1 MSIKKAII
9 RAQVNDLGLYS
20 KAEDVAE
27 KMRQTKGRGDDFKR
41 YFMKQG
47 VKAEELEALGLN
59 DLFRQ
64 ERVTQQEIL
73 DRIDSNR
80 IEMEENVSTGPAEGS
95 YDFEYDE
102 EDIDIEEAYGR
113 DYIEDRA
120 TEILDDQSGVFL
132 RPRDIEAYAIKYSDD
147 QDEYQDLVELMEDVA
162 SGREVYSTLPDRIVN
177 DLRDEAEN
185 EVILEYER
193 DPIRR
198 ITVQVTD
205 ENAETQNIGDMPGAA
220 FSYSLVGNEELGF
233 ALDGRERNS
242 VPDNILRQIDNAN
255 IYDPDEVVV
264 QLRGIAEE
272 YGDIEGLAKGETRWG
287 EYTLDGGENYQ
298 EARLS
303 LPSKGKERFREGVHF
318 PDDINNVFHIRTKD
332 RKGPM
337 GEKILYVEEVQSD
350 WAQQGRKQGFRSPEV
365 EKQAQEAARQL
376 LEEARPLLDE
386 LTLNDNVRN
395 RPAEGTGFAATLTEL
410 LEAGNQERLARIDL
424 SSNEFIEADERDKF
438 TEYQRSSALD
448 AAGNIKTALQDA
460 EQRAKRAASRVL
472 DQEYLDGFTQEQK
485 LEALTNSIIQARHGV
500 DLPVM
505 ELDLIRRNIRSEV
518 EQMLEER
525 PGRVDQMILSQARKR
540 GELPKE
546 AYNDMSGLQFDG
558 TNPKFEAALV
568 QAKKEQRDYLAG
580 IGVDPMLYSKLQ
592 SALDKADPEGA
603 KLKAEKMQR
612 GKADAGP
619 FVLDTQSWNKLAVKY
634 IFKKAAEEGYDGVS
648 FAPAEAHIDRW
659 GDQGLRVQYDEN
671 IPRAIDKVFGK
682 APIIPSNRPETMEVD
697 GYESQIYHLDNLTRD
712 GDSIF
717 EKMKDP
723 NTMFGFAPLP
733 LVLPQGIAGLQ
744 GLSPEQAE
752 EQERKVRELER
763 TFPDAMPSESAG
775 ILGALKGAGE
785 VAYEGLSDLVIEPF
799 MGMSGAEAAF
809 EMGATPEEAEAA
821 RRKAIAMVDFETSS
835 PTGRRYKETVKG
847 GLGALGDYL
856 MGQGEMGRT
865 RSGMPLGPSRD
876 PAQLLYQEV
885 VDPASE
891 ALVEGALGI
900 IALDPRDT
908 PEMERVRK
916 EAAKPAV
923 EVLLPIP

>member
-220 FSYSLVGNEELGF
+220 FSYSLVGNEGLGF

-763 TFPDAMPSESAG
+763 TFPDAMPSEISG

-856 MGQGEMGRT
+856 MGQGELGRT

-876 PAQLLYQEV
+876 PAQLLFQ
-885 VDPASE
+885 E
-891 ALVEGALGI
+891 ALVPAAEAVTEGALGI
-900 IALDPRDT
+900 IGLDPRDT
-908 PEMERVRK
+908 AEMERVRQ
-916 EAAKPAV
+916 EAARPFIEAV
-923 EVLLPIP
+923 QPI

>member
-9 RAQVNDLGLYS
+9 RAQVNDVGLYS

-73 DRIDSNR
+73 DRIESNR
-80 IEMEENVSTGPAEGS
+80 IEMQETVSTGPAEGS

-102 EDIDIEEAYGR
+102 EDIDIEEAYGS
-113 DYIEDRA
+113 DYQRERA
-120 TEILDDQSGVFL
+120 EELLFDALDAFL
-132 RPRDIEAYAIKYSDD
+132 PTHAIDDYARRYSND
-147 QDEYQDLVELMEDVA
+147 QDEFLELQALMESVVNGETDFDK
-162 SGREVYSTLPDRIVN
+162 LPRAIRN
-177 DLRDEAEN
+177 DLLYEAEN

-198 ITVQVTD
+198 ITVQFTD

-220 FSYSLVGNEELGF
+220 FSYSLVGNEDMGF

-242 VPDNILRQIDNAN
+242 VPDNILRQLDNAR
-255 IYDPDEVVV
+255 IFDPDEVVV

-272 YGDIEGLAKGETRWG
+272 YGDIEGLAQGETRWG

-332 RKGPM
+332 REGPM

-376 LEEARPLLDE
+376 LEETRPLLDE

-395 RPAEGTGFAATLTEL
+395 RPAEGTGFASTLTEL
-410 LEAGNQERLARIDL
+410 LDAGGQERLARIDVL
-424 SSNEFIEADERDKF
+424 SNEFIEADERDKF
-438 TEYQRSSALD
+438 IEYQRSSALD
-448 AAGNIKTALQDA
+448 AAGNIKAALQGA
-460 EQRAKRAASRVL
+460 EQRAKRAASRIL

-485 LEALTNSIIQARHGV
+485 LEALTNSIIETRHGV

-505 ELDLIRRNIRSEV
+505 ELDLIRRNVRSEV

-525 PGRVDQMILSQARKR
+525 PGRVDQMILDQARKR
-540 GELPKE
+540 GELPPDSNLSFE
-546 AYNDMSGLQFDG
+546 REFDG

-580 IGVDPMLYSKLQ
+580 LGVDPMLYSKLQ

-612 GKADAGP
+612 DKADVGP
-619 FVLDTQSWNKLAVKY
+619 FVLDTQSWNKLAIKY

-648 FAPAEAHIDRW
+648 FAPADAHVDRW
-659 GDQGLRVQYDEN
+659 GDEGLRVQYDEN

-712 GDSIF
+712 GESIY

-723 NTMFGFAPLP
+723 TTMFGFAPLP
-733 LVLPQGIAGLQ
+733 LMLPQGIAGLQ

-809 EMGATPEEAEAA
+809 EMGATPEEAEEA
-821 RRKAIAMVDFETSS
+821 RRRAAAMVDFETSS
-835 PTGRRYKETVKG
+835 PTGKRYKEAVKG
-847 GLGALGDYL
+847 GLGALGEYL
-856 MGQGEMGRT
+856 MGEGEMGRT
-865 RSGMPLGPSRD
+865 RSGMPIAPSRD
-876 PAQLLYQEV
+876 PAQFLFQ
-885 VDPASE
+885 E
-891 ALVEGALGI
+891 ALVPAAEAVTEGALGI
-900 IALDPRDT
+900 IGLDPRDT
-908 PEMERVRK
+908 AEMERVRQ
-916 EAAKPAV
+916 EAARPFIEAIQ
-923 EVLLPIP
+923 PI

>member
-27 KMRQTKGRGDDFKR
+27 KMRQTKGGGEDFER
-41 YFMKQG
+41 YFIKQG

-95 YDFEYDE
+95 YDFQYDE
-102 EDIDIEEAYGR
+102 EDLDIEEAYGSGYVADR
-113 DYIEDRA
+113 AQDLLDDMFDAFLIGSIED
-120 TEILDDQSGVFL
+120 
-132 RPRDIEAYAIKYSDD
+132 YARRYSND
-147 QDEYQDLVELMEDVA
+147 QDEFLELVALMESVVNGKTDFDKLP
-162 SGREVYSTLPDRIVN
+162 REIRN
-177 DLRDEAEN
+177 DLKDEAES

-205 ENAETQNIGDMPGAA
+205 ENAETQNIGDMRGAA
-220 FSYSLVGNEELGF
+220 FSYSLVGNEDMGF
-233 ALDGRERNS
+233 ALDGRERNN

-303 LPSKGKERFREGVHF
+303 LPSKGKKRFREGVHF

-376 LEEARPLLDE
+376 LEEAGPLLDE

-395 RPAEGTGFAATLTEL
+395 RPAEGAGFARTLTEL
-410 LEAGNQERLARIDL
+410 LEAGNQARLARINV

-448 AAGNIKTALQDA
+448 AAGNIKNALQVS
-460 EQRAKRAASRVL
+460 EQRARQAASNIL

-485 LEALTNSIIQARHGV
+485 LEALTNFIIQSRHGV
-500 DLPVM
+500 DLPMM

-518 EQMLEER
+518 EQTLEEK
-525 PGRVDQMILSQARKR
+525 PGRVDQMLLNEARKR
-540 GELPKE
+540 GELPKD

-580 IGVDPMLYSKLQ
+580 LGVDPMLYSKLQ

-603 KLKAEKMQR
+603 KLKAEQMQR
-612 GKADAGP
+612 GKADVAP
-619 FVLDTQSWNKLAVKY
+619 FVLDTQSWNKLAIKY
-634 IFKKAAEEGYDGVS
+634 IFKKAVEEGYDGVS
-648 FAPAEAHIDRW
+648 FAPADAHIDRW
-659 GDQGLRVQYDEN
+659 GEEGLRVQYDEN

-712 GDSIF
+712 GDSIY

-723 NTMFGFAPLP
+723 TTMFGFAPLP

-744 GLSPEQAE
+744 GLSPTQAE

-763 TFPDAMPSESAG
+763 TFPDSMPSESAG

-809 EMGATPEEAEAA
+809 EMGATPEQAEAA
-821 RRKAIAMVDFETSS
+821 RRRAAAMVDFETSS
-835 PTGRRYKETVKG
+835 PTGKRYKETVKG
-847 GLGALGDYL
+847 GLGALGEYL
-856 MGQGEMGRT
+856 MGEGEMGRT

-876 PAQLLYQEV
+876 PAQFLFQ
-885 VDPASE
+885 E
-891 ALVEGALGI
+891 ALVPAAEAVTEGALGI
-900 IALDPRDT
+900 IGLDPRDT
-908 PEMERVRK
+908 AEMERVRQ
-916 EAAKPAV
+916 EAARPFIEAIQ
-923 EVLLPIP
+923 PI

>member
-558 TNPKFEAALV
+558 TNPKFEAALL

-763 TFPDAMPSESAG
+763 TFPDAMPSESSG

-876 PAQLLYQEV
+876 PAQLLFQ
-885 VDPASE
+885 E
-891 ALVEGALGI
+891 ALVPAAEAVTEGALGI
-900 IALDPRDT
+900 IGLDPRDT
-908 PEMERVRK
+908 AEMERVRQ
-916 EAAKPAV
+916 EAARPFIEAV
-923 EVLLPIP
+923 QPI

>member
-9 RAQVNDLGLYS
+9 RAQVNDVGLYS

-27 KMRQTKGRGDDFKR
+27 KMRQTKGRGDDLKR

-95 YDFEYDE
+95 YDFQYDE

-113 DYIEDRA
+113 EYIEDRA
-120 TEILDDQSGVFL
+120 DEILDDQPGVFL
-132 RPRDIEAYAIKYSDD
+132 RPRDIEAYAIKYSDN

-177 DLRDEAEN
+177 DLKDEAES

-198 ITVQVTD
+198 IIVQVTD
-205 ENAETQNIGDMPGAA
+205 QNAETENIGDMPGAA
-220 FSYSLVGNEELGF
+220 FSYSLVGNEDLGF
-233 ALDGRERNS
+233 TLDGRERNS
-242 VPDNILRQIDNAN
+242 VPDNILRQLDNAN

-272 YGDIEGLAKGETRWG
+272 YGDIEGLAQGETRWG

-303 LPSKGKERFREGVHF
+303 LPSRGKERFREGVHF

-376 LEEARPLLDE
+376 LEEAGPLLDE

-395 RPAEGTGFAATLTEL
+395 RPDDGVGFAATLTEL
-410 LEAGNQERLARIDL
+410 LEAGNQGRLARIDL

-438 TEYQRSSALD
+438 TEHQRSSALD

-460 EQRAKRAASRVL
+460 EQRARQGASNIL

-485 LEALTNSIIQARHGV
+485 LEALTNFIIQARHGV
-500 DLPVM
+500 DLPQM

-518 EQMLEER
+518 EQTLAEK

-619 FVLDTQSWNKLAVKY
+619 FVLDTQSWNKLAIKY

-648 FAPAEAHIDRW
+648 FAPADAHIDRW
-659 GDQGLRVQYDEN
+659 GDEGLRVQYDEN

-712 GDSIF
+712 GDSIY

-744 GLSPEQAE
+744 GLSPAQAE

-763 TFPDAMPSESAG
+763 TFPDATPSERAG
-775 ILGALKGAGE
+775 ILDALKGAGE
-785 VAYEGLSDLVIEPF
+785 VAYEGLSDMVIEPF

-821 RRKAIAMVDFETSS
+821 RRRAAAMVDFETSS
-835 PTGRRYKETVKG
+835 PTGKRYKEAVKG
-847 GLGALGDYL
+847 GLGALGEYL
-856 MGQGEMGRT
+856 MSEGEMGRT
-865 RSGMPLGPSRD
+865 RSGMPIGPSRD
-876 PAQLLYQEV
+876 PAQFLFQ
-885 VDPASE
+885 E
-891 ALVEGALGI
+891 ALVPAAEAVTEGALGI
-900 IALDPRDT
+900 IGLDPRDT
-908 PEMERVRK
+908 AEMERVRQ
-916 EAAKPAV
+916 EAARPFIEAIQ
-923 EVLLPIP
+923 PI

>member
-9 RAQVNDLGLYS
+9 RAQVNDVGLYS
-20 KAEDVAE
+20 LAEDVAE

-73 DRIDSNR
+73 DRIESNR
-80 IEMEENVSTGPAEGS
+80 IEMQETVSTGPAEGS
-95 YDFEYDE
+95 YDFQYDE
-102 EDIDIEEAYGR
+102 EEIDIEEAYGR

-120 TEILDDQSGVFL
+120 DEILDDQPEVFL
-132 RPRDIEAYAIKYSDD
+132 RPPDIEAYAIKYSDN
-147 QDEYQDLVELMEDVA
+147 QDEYQDLVELMEGVA
-162 SGREVYSTLPDRIVN
+162 FGREAYSTLPERIVN
-177 DLRDEAEN
+177 DLRDEAEDQ
-185 EVILEYER
+185 VIIEYEQ

-198 ITVQVTD
+198 IIVQVTD
-205 ENAETQNIGDMPGAA
+205 QNAETENIGDMPGAA
-220 FSYSLVGNEELGF
+220 FSYSLVGNENFGF
-233 ALDGRERNS
+233 SLDGRERNS
-242 VPDNILRQIDNAN
+242 VPDNILRQLDNAN
-255 IYDPDEVVV
+255 IYDPEEVVV
-264 QLRGIAEE
+264 QLRGIARE
-272 YGDIEGLAKGETRWG
+272 YGDIEDLAKGETRWG

-303 LPSKGKERFREGVHF
+303 LPSRGKERFREGVHF

-365 EKQAQEAARQL
+365 EKQAREAARQL
-376 LEEARPLLDE
+376 LEETRPLLDE
-386 LTLNDNVRN
+386 LTLNDDVRN

-410 LEAGNQERLARIDL
+410 LEAGNKERLARVDL
-424 SSNEFIEADERDKF
+424 SSNELIEADERDKF

-460 EQRAKRAASRVL
+460 EQTARQAASRIL
-472 DQEYLDGFTQEQK
+472 DQEYLDGFTREQK
-485 LEALTNSIIQARHGV
+485 LEALTNFIIEARHGV

-518 EQMLEER
+518 EQTLEER
-525 PGRVDQMILSQARKR
+525 PGRVDQMILSRARKR
-540 GELPKE
+540 GELPQE
-546 AYNDMSGLQFDG
+546 RDLGFEIAFDG

-603 KLKAEKMQR
+603 KLKAEQMQR
-612 GKADAGP
+612 GKADVAP
-619 FVLDTQSWNKLAVKY
+619 FVLDTQSWNKLAIKY
-634 IFKKAAEEGYDGVS
+634 IFKKATEEGYDGVS
-648 FAPAEAHIDRW
+648 FAPADAHIDRW
-659 GDQGLRVQYDEN
+659 GDEGLRVQYDEN

-717 EKMKDP
+717 ERMKDP
-723 NTMFGFAPLP
+723 STMFGFAPLP
-733 LVLPQGIAGLQ
+733 LMLPQGIAGLQ
-744 GLSPEQAE
+744 GLSPTQAE
-752 EQERKVRELER
+752 EQERKVREFER
-763 TFPDAMPSESAG
+763 TFPDATPSESAG
-775 ILGALKGAGE
+775 ILDALKGAGE
-785 VAYEGLSDLVIEPF
+785 VAYEGLSDMVIEPF
-799 MGMSGAEAAF
+799 MGMSGAETAF
-809 EMGATPEEAEAA
+809 EMGATPEQAEAA
-821 RRKAIAMVDFETSS
+821 RRRAAAMVDFETSS
-835 PTGRRYKETVKG
+835 PTGRRYKEAVKG
-847 GLGALGDYL
+847 GLGALGEYL
-856 MGQGEMGRT
+856 MGEGEMGRT
-865 RSGMPLGPSRD
+865 RSGMPIAPSRD
-876 PAQLLYQEV
+876 PAQFLFQ
-885 VDPASE
+885 E
-891 ALVEGALGI
+891 ALVPAAEAVTEGALGI
-900 IALDPRDT
+900 IGLDPRDT
-908 PEMERVRK
+908 AEMERVRQ
-916 EAAKPAV
+916 EAARPFIEAIQ
-923 EVLLPIP
+923 PI

>member
-9 RAQVNDLGLYS
+9 RAQVNDVGLYS
-20 KAEDVAE
+20 LAEDVAE

-73 DRIDSNR
+73 DRINSNR
-80 IEMEENVSTGPAEGS
+80 IEMQETVSTGPAEGS

-102 EDIDIEEAYGR
+102 EDIDIEEAYGS
-113 DYIEDRA
+113 DYITDRA
-120 TEILDDQSGVFL
+120 EELLDDMLGAFL
-132 RPRDIEAYAIKYSDD
+132 RTDNIEDYARRYSND
-147 QDEYQDLVELMEDVA
+147 QDEFLGLVALMESVVNGETGYDK
-162 SGREVYSTLPDRIVN
+162 LPRAIRN
-177 DLRDEAEN
+177 DLSDDAEN
-185 EVILEYER
+185 EVVIEYEQN
-193 DPIRR
+193 PIRR

-205 ENAETQNIGDMPGAA
+205 QNAETQNIGDMPGAA
-220 FSYSLVGNEELGF
+220 FSYSLVGNEDMGF

-242 VPDNILRQIDNAN
+242 VPDNILRQLDNAN

-303 LPSKGKERFREGVHF
+303 LPSRGKERFREGVHF

-376 LEEARPLLDE
+376 LEETGPLLEE
-386 LTLNDNVRN
+386 LRLNDNVRN
-395 RPAEGTGFAATLTEL
+395 RPAEGTGFASTLTEL
-410 LEAGNQERLARIDL
+410 
-424 SSNEFIEADERDKF
+424 IEAAKYARLTQINLGDSD
-438 TEYQRSSALD
+438 LD
-448 AAGNIKTALQDA
+448 PAEAQEFLRGNSLGAAGNIKTALRDA
-460 EQRAKRAASRVL
+460 EQRAKRAASRIL
-472 DQEYLDGFTQEQK
+472 DQEYLEGFTQEQK
-485 LEALTNSIIQARHGV
+485 LEALTNFIIQARHGV
-500 DLPVM
+500 DLPQM

-518 EQMLEER
+518 EQTLEER

-540 GELPKE
+540 GELPQE
-546 AYNDMSGLQFDG
+546 RDLGFEIAFDG
-558 TNPKFEAALV
+558 TNPKFEAALA

-603 KLKAEKMQR
+603 KLKAEKRQR
-612 GKADAGP
+612 GKPDAGP
-619 FVLDTQSWNKLAVKY
+619 FVLDTQSWNKLAIKY

-648 FAPAEAHIDRW
+648 FAPADAHIDRW
-659 GDQGLRVQYDEN
+659 GDEGLRVQYDEN

-723 NTMFGFAPLP
+723 STMFGFAPLP

-763 TFPDAMPSESAG
+763 TFPDATPSERAG
-775 ILGALKGAGE
+775 ILDALKGAGE

-809 EMGATPEEAEAA
+809 EMGATPEQAEAA
-821 RRKAIAMVDFETSS
+821 RRRAAAKVDFETAS
-835 PTGRRYKETVKG
+835 PTGRRYKEAVKG
-847 GLGALGDYL
+847 GLGALGEYL
-856 MGQGEMGRT
+856 MGEGEMGRT
-865 RSGMPLGPSRD
+865 RSGMPIGPSRD
-876 PAQLLYQEV
+876 PAQLLFQ
-885 VDPASE
+885 E
-891 ALVEGALGI
+891 ALIPAAEAVTEGALGI
-900 IALDPRDT
+900 IGLDPRDT
-908 PEMERVRK
+908 AEMERVRQ
-916 EAAKPAV
+916 EAARPFIEAIQ
-923 EVLLPIP
+923 PI

>member
-41 YFMKQG
+41 YFIKQG

-102 EDIDIEEAYGR
+102 EDIDIEEAYGS
-113 DYIEDRA
+113 DYITDRA
-120 TEILDDQSGVFL
+120 EELLDDMLDAFL
-132 RPRDIEAYAIKYSDD
+132 RTDNIEDYARRYSND
-147 QDEYQDLVELMEDVA
+147 QDEFLRLVALMESVVNGKTD
-162 SGREVYSTLPDRIVN
+162 YDKLPRAIRN
-177 DLRDEAEN
+177 DLLDDAEN

-193 DPIRR
+193 EPIRR

-205 ENAETQNIGDMPGAA
+205 QNAETQNIGDMPGAA
-220 FSYSLVGNEELGF
+220 FSYSLVGNEDMGF

-255 IYDPDEVVV
+255 IYEPDEVVV

-272 YGDIEGLAKGETRWG
+272 YGDIEGLARGETRWG

-298 EARLS
+298 ESRLS

-350 WAQQGRKQGFRSPEV
+350 WAQQGRKQGFKSPEV

-376 LEEARPLLDE
+376 LDETGTLLEELRLNPDVRDRPD
-386 LTLNDNVRN
+386 DGV
-395 RPAEGTGFAATLTEL
+395 GFAATLTEL
-410 LEAGNQERLARIDL
+410 LEAAKYARLTQINLGDSDLDPVEAQEFLRNNSLG
-424 SSNEFIEADERDKF
+424 
-438 TEYQRSSALD
+438 
-448 AAGNIKTALQDA
+448 AAGNIKTALQGA
-460 EQRAKRAASRVL
+460 EERARQGASNIL

-485 LEALTNSIIQARHGV
+485 LEALTGYIIQARHGV
-500 DLPVM
+500 DLPQM

-518 EQMLEER
+518 EQTLAEK

-540 GELPKE
+540 GELPKD

-619 FVLDTQSWNKLAVKY
+619 FVLDTQSWNKLAIKY

-648 FAPAEAHIDRW
+648 FAPADAHIDRW
-659 GDQGLRVQYDEN
+659 GDEGLRVQYDEN

-712 GDSIF
+712 GDSIY
-717 EKMKDP
+717 ERMKDP

-763 TFPDAMPSESAG
+763 TFPDATPSESAG

-785 VAYEGLSDLVIEPF
+785 VAYEGLSDMVIEPF
-799 MGMSGAEAAF
+799 MGMSGAETAF

-821 RRKAIAMVDFETSS
+821 RRRAAAMVDFETSS
-835 PTGRRYKETVKG
+835 PTGKRYKEAVKG
-847 GLGALGDYL
+847 GLGALGEYL
-856 MGQGEMGRT
+856 MGEGEMGRT
-865 RSGMPLGPSRD
+865 RSGMPIGVSRD
-876 PAQLLYQEV
+876 PVQFLFQEGLV
-885 VDPASE
+885 PAAE
-891 ALVEGALGI
+891 AVTEGALGI
-900 IALDPRDT
+900 IGLDPRDT
-908 PEMERVRK
+908 AEMERVRQ
-916 EAAKPAV
+916 EAARPFIEAIQ
-923 EVLLPIP
+923 PI

>member
-41 YFMKQG
+41 YFIKQG

-95 YDFEYDE
+95 YDFQYDE

-113 DYIEDRA
+113 AYIEDRVD
-120 TEILDDQSGVFL
+120 EILDDQPGVFL
-132 RPRDIEAYAIKYSDD
+132 RPRDIEAYAIKYSDN
-147 QDEYQDLVELMEDVA
+147 QDEYQDLVEIMEDVA
-162 SGREVYSTLPDRIVN
+162 RGRDIYSALPDRIVN
-177 DLRDEAEN
+177 DLRDEAES
-185 EVILEYER
+185 EVILQYER

-198 ITVQVTD
+198 IIVQVTD
-205 ENAETQNIGDMPGAA
+205 QNAETENIGDMPGAA
-220 FSYSLVGNEELGF
+220 FSYSLVGNEDLGF
-233 ALDGRERNS
+233 ALDGRERNN

-376 LEEARPLLDE
+376 LEEAGPLLDE

-395 RPAEGTGFAATLTEL
+395 RPYEGAGFARTLTEL
-410 LEAGNQERLARIDL
+410 LEAGNQARLARINV

-460 EQRAKRAASRVL
+460 EQRARQAASNIL

-485 LEALTNSIIQARHGV
+485 LEALTNFIIQARHGV
-500 DLPVM
+500 DLPMM

-518 EQMLEER
+518 EQTLAEK

-546 AYNDMSGLQFDG
+546 YYNDMSGLQFDG

-580 IGVDPMLYSKLQ
+580 LGVDPMLYSKLQ

-603 KLKAEKMQR
+603 KLKAEQMQR
-612 GKADAGP
+612 GKADVAP
-619 FVLDTQSWNKLAVKY
+619 FVLDTQSWNKLAIKY
-634 IFKKAAEEGYDGVS
+634 IFKKAVEEGYDGVS
-648 FAPAEAHIDRW
+648 FAPADAHIDRW
-659 GDQGLRVQYDEN
+659 GEEGLRVQYDEN

-712 GDSIF
+712 GDSIY

-723 NTMFGFAPLP
+723 TTMFGFAPLP

-744 GLSPEQAE
+744 GLSPEQAG
-752 EQERKVRELER
+752 EQELKVRELER
-763 TFPDAMPSESAG
+763 TFPDSMPSESAG

-809 EMGATPEEAEAA
+809 EMGATPEQAEAA
-821 RRKAIAMVDFETSS
+821 RRRAAAMVDFETSS
-835 PTGRRYKETVKG
+835 PTGRRYKEAVKG
-847 GLGALGDYL
+847 GLGALGEYL
-856 MGQGEMGRT
+856 MGEGEMGRT

-876 PAQLLYQEV
+876 PAQFLFQ
-885 VDPASE
+885 E
-891 ALVEGALGI
+891 ALVPAAEAVTEGALGI
-900 IALDPRDT
+900 IGLDPRDT
-908 PEMERVRK
+908 AEMERVRQ
-916 EAAKPAV
+916 EAARPFIEAIQ
-923 EVLLPIP
+923 PI

>member
-1 MSIKKAII
+1 MGIKKAII
-9 RAQVNDLGLYS
+9 RAQVNDVGLYS

-27 KMRQTKGRGDDFKR
+27 KMRQTKGRGDDLKR

-80 IEMEENVSTGPAEGS
+80 IEMEEKVSTGPAEGS
-95 YDFEYDE
+95 YDFDYDE
-102 EDIDIEEAYGR
+102 EDIDIEEAYGP
-113 DYIEDRA
+113 DYQRERAEELLDDFLDTFLRTDNIED
-120 TEILDDQSGVFL
+120 
-132 RPRDIEAYAIKYSDD
+132 YARRYSND
-147 QDEYQDLVELMEDVA
+147 QDEFLELVARMERVIDGEA
-162 SGREVYSTLPDRIVN
+162 DFDTLPRAIRN
-177 DLRDEAEN
+177 DLLDDAESEA
-185 EVILEYER
+185 ILEYER

-205 ENAETQNIGDMPGAA
+205 QNAETQNIGDLPGAA
-220 FSYSLVGNEELGF
+220 FSYSLVGNEDMGF
-233 ALDGRERNS
+233 TLDGREWNS
-242 VPDNILRQIDNAN
+242 APDNLVRQIDNAN
-255 IYDPDEVVV
+255 IYDPNEVVV

-272 YGDIEGLAKGETRWG
+272 YGDIEGLARGETRWG

-303 LPSKGKERFREGVHF
+303 LPSRGKERFREGVHF

-376 LEEARPLLDE
+376 LEETGPLLEE
-386 LTLNDNVRN
+386 LRLNDNVRN
-395 RPAEGTGFAATLTEL
+395 RPAEGTGFASTLTEL
-410 LEAGNQERLARIDL
+410 IQAAKSARLTQINLGDSDLDPAEAQEFLRGNSLG
-424 SSNEFIEADERDKF
+424 
-438 TEYQRSSALD
+438 
-448 AAGNIKTALQDA
+448 AAGNIKTALRDA
-460 EQRAKRAASRVL
+460 EQRAKRAASRIL

-485 LEALTNSIIQARHGV
+485 LEALTNFIIQARHGV
-500 DLPVM
+500 DLPQM

-518 EQMLEER
+518 EQTLAEK

-540 GELPKE
+540 GELPQE
-546 AYNDMSGLQFDG
+546 RDLGLEIAFDG
-558 TNPKFEAALV
+558 TNPKFEAALA

-603 KLKAEKMQR
+603 KLKAEKRQR
-612 GKADAGP
+612 GKPDVAP
-619 FVLDTQSWNKLAVKY
+619 FVLDTQSWNKLAIKY

-648 FAPAEAHIDRW
+648 FAPADAHIDRW
-659 GDQGLRVQYDEN
+659 GDEGLRVQYDEN

-682 APIIPSNRPETMEVD
+682 APIIPSNRPDTMEVD

-717 EKMKDP
+717 ERMKDP

-733 LVLPQGIAGLQ
+733 LLLPQGIAGLQ

-763 TFPDAMPSESAG
+763 TFPDATPSERAG
-775 ILGALKGAGE
+775 ILDALKGAGE
-785 VAYEGLSDLVIEPF
+785 VAYEGLSDMVIEPF

-809 EMGATPEEAEAA
+809 EMGATPEQAEAA
-821 RRKAIAMVDFETSS
+821 RRRAAAMVDFETSS
-835 PTGRRYKETVKG
+835 PTGKRYKEAVKG
-847 GLGALGDYL
+847 GLGALGEYL
-856 MGQGEMGRT
+856 MGEGEMGRT
-865 RSGMPLGPSRD
+865 RSGMPLGVSRD
-876 PAQLLYQEV
+876 PVQFLFQEGLV
-885 VDPASE
+885 PAAE
-891 ALVEGALGI
+891 AVTEGALGI
-900 IALDPRDT
+900 IGLDPRDT
-908 PEMERVRK
+908 AEMERVRQ
-916 EAAKPAV
+916 EAARPFIEAIQ
-923 EVLLPIP
+923 PI

>member
-9 RAQVNDLGLYS
+9 RAQVNDIGLYS

-27 KMRQTKGRGDDFKR
+27 KMRQTKGRGDDLKR

-95 YDFEYDE
+95 YDFQYDE
-102 EDIDIEEAYGR
+102 EDIDIEEAYGSDYQRERAEELLDDMLDAFLRR
-113 DYIEDRA
+113 DSIED
-120 TEILDDQSGVFL
+120 
-132 RPRDIEAYAIKYSDD
+132 YARRYSND
-147 QDEYQDLVELMEDVA
+147 QDEFLELVAVMERVVDGEA
-162 SGREVYSTLPDRIVN
+162 DFDTLPRAIRN
-177 DLRDEAEN
+177 DLLDDAEN

-242 VPDNILRQIDNAN
+242 VPDHILRQIDNAN
-255 IYDPDEVVV
+255 IYEPDEVVV

-337 GEKILYVEEVQSD
+337 GENILYVEEVQSD

-376 LEEARPLLDE
+376 LDETRPLLDE

-448 AAGNIKTALQDA
+448 AAGNIKTALQGA
-460 EQRAKRAASRVL
+460 EQRARQAASNIL

-485 LEALTNSIIQARHGV
+485 LEALTNFIIQARHGV

-518 EQMLEER
+518 EQTLAEK

-619 FVLDTQSWNKLAVKY
+619 FVLDTQSWNKLAIKY

-648 FAPAEAHIDRW
+648 FAPADAHIDRW
-659 GDQGLRVQYDEN
+659 GDKGLRVQYDEN

-717 EKMKDP
+717 ERMKDP

-733 LVLPQGIAGLQ
+733 LMLPQGIAGLQ

-763 TFPDAMPSESAG
+763 TFPDSMPSESAG

-809 EMGATPEEAEAA
+809 EMGATPEQAEAA
-821 RRKAIAMVDFETSS
+821 RRRAAAMVDFETSS
-835 PTGRRYKETVKG
+835 PTGKRYKETVKG

-856 MGQGEMGRT
+856 MGESEMGRT

-876 PAQLLYQEV
+876 PAQFLFQ
-885 VDPASE
+885 E
-891 ALVEGALGI
+891 ALVPAAEAMTEGALGI
-900 IALDPRDT
+900 IGLDPRDT
-908 PEMERVRK
+908 AEMERVRQ
-916 EAAKPAV
+916 EAARPFIEAV
-923 EVLLPIP
+923 QPI

>member
-9 RAQVNDLGLYS
+9 RAQVNDVGLYS
-20 KAEDVAE
+20 LAEDVAE
-27 KMRQTKGRGDDFKR
+27 KMRQTKGRGDDLKR

-80 IEMEENVSTGPAEGS
+80 IEMQETVSTGPAEGS

-102 EDIDIEEAYGR
+102 EDIDIEEAYGS
-113 DYIEDRA
+113 DYITDRA
-120 TEILDDQSGVFL
+120 EELLDDMLGAFL
-132 RPRDIEAYAIKYSDD
+132 RTDNIEDYARRYSND
-147 QDEYQDLVELMEDVA
+147 QDEFLGLVALMESVVD
-162 SGREVYSTLPDRIVN
+162 GETGYDKLPRAIRN
-177 DLRDEAEN
+177 DLLDDAEN
-185 EVILEYER
+185 EVVIEYEQN
-193 DPIRR
+193 PIRR

-205 ENAETQNIGDMPGAA
+205 QNAETQNIGDMPGAA
-220 FSYSLVGNEELGF
+220 FSYSLVGNEDMGF

-242 VPDNILRQIDNAN
+242 VPDNIVRQIDNAN
-255 IYDPDEVVV
+255 IFDPDEVVV

-303 LPSKGKERFREGVHF
+303 LPSRGKERFREGVHF

-376 LEEARPLLDE
+376 LEETGPFLEE
-386 LTLNDNVRN
+386 LRLNDNVRN
-395 RPAEGTGFAATLTEL
+395 RPAEGTGFASTLTEL
-410 LEAGNQERLARIDL
+410 
-424 SSNEFIEADERDKF
+424 IEAAKYARLTQINLGDSD
-438 TEYQRSSALD
+438 LD
-448 AAGNIKTALQDA
+448 PAEAQEFLRGNSLGAAGNIKTALRDA
-460 EQRAKRAASRVL
+460 EQRAKRAASRIL
-472 DQEYLDGFTQEQK
+472 DQEYLEGFTQEQK
-485 LEALTNSIIQARHGV
+485 LEALTNFIIQARHGV
-500 DLPVM
+500 DLPQM

-518 EQMLEER
+518 EQTLEER

-540 GELPKE
+540 GELPQE
-546 AYNDMSGLQFDG
+546 RDLGFEIAFDG
-558 TNPKFEAALV
+558 TNPKFEAALA

-603 KLKAEKMQR
+603 KLKAEKRQR
-612 GKADAGP
+612 GKPDAGP
-619 FVLDTQSWNKLAVKY
+619 FVLDTQSWNKLAIKY

-648 FAPAEAHIDRW
+648 FAPADAHIDRW
-659 GDQGLRVQYDEN
+659 GDEGLRVQYDEN

-723 NTMFGFAPLP
+723 STMFGFAPLP

-763 TFPDAMPSESAG
+763 TFPDATPSERAG
-775 ILGALKGAGE
+775 ILDALKGAGE

-809 EMGATPEEAEAA
+809 EMGATPEQAEAA
-821 RRKAIAMVDFETSS
+821 RRRAAAKVDFETAS
-835 PTGRRYKETVKG
+835 PTGRRYKEAVKG
-847 GLGALGDYL
+847 GLGALGEYL
-856 MGQGEMGRT
+856 MGEGEMGRT
-865 RSGMPLGPSRD
+865 RSGMPIGPSRD
-876 PAQLLYQEV
+876 PAQLLFQ
-885 VDPASE
+885 E
-891 ALVEGALGI
+891 ALIPAAEAVTEGALGI
-900 IALDPRDT
+900 IGLDPRDT
-908 PEMERVRK
+908 AEMERVRQ
-916 EAAKPAV
+916 EAARPFIEAIQ
-923 EVLLPIP
+923 PI

>member
-332 RKGPM
+332 REGPM

-525 PGRVDQMILSQARKR
+525 PGRVDQMILAQARKR

-775 ILGALKGAGE
+775 ILGALRGAGE

>member
-332 RKGPM
+332 REGPM

-763 TFPDAMPSESAG
+763 TFPDAMPSESSG

-856 MGQGEMGRT
+856 MGQGELGRT

-876 PAQLLYQEV
+876 PAQLLFQ
-885 VDPASE
+885 E
-891 ALVEGALGI
+891 ALVPAAEAVTEGALGI
-900 IALDPRDT
+900 IGLDPRDT
-908 PEMERVRK
+908 AEMERVRQ
-916 EAAKPAV
+916 EAARPFIEAV
-923 EVLLPIP
+923 QPI

>member
-41 YFMKQG
+41 YFIKQG

-95 YDFEYDE
+95 YDFQYDE
-102 EDIDIEEAYGR
+102 EDIDIEEAYGS
-113 DYIEDRA
+113 DYQRERA
-120 TEILDDQSGVFL
+120 EEFLDDVLDAFL
-132 RPRDIEAYAIKYSDD
+132 RTDNIDDYARRYSND
-147 QDEYQDLVELMEDVA
+147 QDEFLELQALMESVVNGETDFDK
-162 SGREVYSTLPDRIVN
+162 LPRAIRN
-177 DLRDEAEN
+177 DLLDEAEN
-185 EVILEYER
+185 EVILEYEQN
-193 DPIRR
+193 PIRR

-255 IYDPDEVVV
+255 IYEPDEVVV

-376 LEEARPLLDE
+376 LEEAGPLLDE

-395 RPAEGTGFAATLTEL
+395 RPDDGVGFAATLTEL
-410 LEAGNQERLARIDL
+410 LEAGNQNRLARIDV
-424 SSNEFIEADERDKF
+424 SSNELIEADEKDKF
-438 TEYQRSSALD
+438 SEYQRSSALD

-460 EQRAKRAASRVL
+460 EQRARQGASNIL

-485 LEALTNSIIQARHGV
+485 LEALTNFIIQARHGV

-518 EQMLEER
+518 EQTLAEK
-525 PGRVDQMILSQARKR
+525 PGRVDQMILSEARKR

-619 FVLDTQSWNKLAVKY
+619 FVLDTQSWNKLAIKY

-648 FAPAEAHIDRW
+648 FAPADAHIDRW
-659 GDQGLRVQYDEN
+659 GDKGLRVQYDEN

-712 GDSIF
+712 GESIY

-733 LVLPQGIAGLQ
+733 LMLPQGIAGLQ

-763 TFPDAMPSESAG
+763 TFPDAMPSESSG

-809 EMGATPEEAEAA
+809 EMGATPEEAEEA
-821 RRKAIAMVDFETSS
+821 RRRAAAMVDFETSS
-835 PTGRRYKETVKG
+835 PTGKRYKEAVKG
-847 GLGALGDYL
+847 GLGALGEYL
-856 MGQGEMGRT
+856 MGEGEMGRT
-865 RSGMPLGPSRD
+865 RSGMPIAPSRD
-876 PAQLLYQEV
+876 PAQFLFQ
-885 VDPASE
+885 E
-891 ALVEGALGI
+891 ALVPAAEAVTEGALGI
-900 IALDPRDT
+900 IGLDPRDT
-908 PEMERVRK
+908 AEMERVRQ
-916 EAAKPAV
+916 EAARPFIEAIQ
-923 EVLLPIP
+923 PI